1 MERGSLTAF
10 LRARVFTAVA
20 LPFLVLVTA
29 CQPIKEQLSKPKAI
43 KIAIQPLGKVHVADL
58 SNIKVALENTYAADV
73 TVLPSRQMYP
83 DAFVNLKSSRY
94 RADSLLRYLRRDCP
108 DSIDYILGVTNFDI
122 STTKYEK
129 FPDRILAPISKYAD
143 WGVFGL
149 GQCPGRSCV
158 VSGFRIGKVDPAL
171 RTSRLQKISVH
182 EVGHNLGLKHCP
194 DVSCVMT
201 DAVESVRTVDNAR
214 LDLCGSC
221 QKQLS
226 K

>member
-1 MERGSLTAF
+1 MKKLVITLAFAVMFLAHGCQQLEERFS
-10 LRARVFTAVA
+10 
-20 LPFLVLVTA
+20 
-29 CQPIKEQLSKPKAI
+29 EPKSI
-43 KIAIQPLGKVHVADL
+43 QIAIQPLGRVNVADL
-58 SNIKVALENTYAADV
+58 SSIKSALENTYSAGV
-73 TVLPSRQMYP
+73 TVLPQREMYSE
-83 DAFVNLKSSRY
+83 AFVNLKSPRY

-129 FPDRILAPISKYAD
+129 FPDKILAPASKYAD

-194 DVSCVMT
+194 DALCVMT
-201 DAVESVRTVDNAR
+201 DAVESVRTVDQAKQE
-214 LDLCGSC
+214 LCEGCKRKLAKWSWPRNP
-221 QKQLS
+221 
-226 K
+226 